1 MKDGSNR
8 EAVRIKPPPG
18 ALDIAANRRARK
30 WSSRALAGRALWEMA
45 GPAFAWSPRPLW
57 GWRNFLLRL
66 FGARIGRQVHIYP
79 SVRIAVP
86 WNLVVGD
93 NTAVG
98 DGAIVYSVGAITLGA
113 NVTVSQNA
121 HLCAGG
127 HDYRRRD
134 LPLLAPPIT
143 VADGAWVCA
152 DAFVGPGVCVGAY
165 AIVGARAVA
174 LSHVDPWTIIIG
186 NPARV
191 QGAREG
197 FLSE

>member
-1 MKDGSNR
+1 MTDGSTP
-8 EAVRIKPPPG
+8 EAGAGAAPTA

-30 WSSRALAGRALWEMA
+30 WSTGALAGRALWDVA
-45 GPAFAWSPRPLW
+45 SVAFALSPRQLW
-57 GWRNFLLRL
+57 GWRNLLLRL

-79 SVRIAVP
+79 NVRIAIP
-86 WNLVVGD
+86 WNLTVGD

-98 DGAIVYSVGAITLGA
+98 DGATIYSVGAITLGA

-127 HDYRRRD
+127 HNYRRRD
-134 LPLLAPPIT
+134 LPLLAPPIV

-152 DAFVGPGVCVGAY
+152 DAFVGPGVSVGAY
-165 AIVGARAVA
+165 AIVGARSVA
-174 LSHVDPWTIIIG
+174 LSDVDPWTIVIG

-191 QGAREG
+191 QAAREG
-197 FLSE
+197 FLDE

>member
-1 MKDGSNR
+1 MKDDPNR
-8 EAVRIKPPPG
+8 DAGRNDTPSG

-30 WSSRALAGRALWEMA
+30 WSSRALAGRALWEMTA
-45 GPAFAWSPRPLW
+45 PAFAWSPRPLW
-57 GWRNFLLRL
+57 GWRNLLLRL
-66 FGARIGRQVHIYP
+66 FGARIGRHVHIYP
-79 SVRIAVP
+79 SVRVAIP

-98 DGAIVYSVGAITLGA
+98 DGAIVYSIGAITLGA

-134 LPLLAPPIT
+134 LPLLAPPII

-152 DAFVGPGVCVGAY
+152 DAFVGPGVCVGAH
-165 AIVGARAVA
+165 AIVGARAAA
-174 LSHVDPWTIIIG
+174 LSNVAPWTIVIG